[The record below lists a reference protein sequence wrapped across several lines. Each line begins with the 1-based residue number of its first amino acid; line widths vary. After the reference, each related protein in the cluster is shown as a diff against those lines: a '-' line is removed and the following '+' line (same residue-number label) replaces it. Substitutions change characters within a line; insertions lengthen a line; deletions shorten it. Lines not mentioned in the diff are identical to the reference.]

1 MAESD
6 GQEKTEQPT
15 DRRLQQARE
24 KGQIPRSREAQSFAV
39 LLGGVAGLA
48 VFSGWFVSAFRTIFS
63 ETFGARRETFF
74 DPTAMVRVFTRVII
88 EIALPVICYS
98 AVVFVCALIGSIAVG
113 GMNFSQ
119 EGLMPKFQRINPLSG
134 IKRIFSM
141 QSIVELVKSVLKVV
155 CIGAGAYIFIRMEYE
170 AIMTLPSLVMPEA
183 QNEAMAIFFK
193 ILIGV
198 VCAMI
203 PIVLI
208 DVPYQKWHHISEL
221 KMTKQEIKDEMK
233 DTEGKP
239 EVKSRIRQLQYQ
251 MANRRMMANVP
262 KADVVV
268 TNPTHYSVA
277 IIYERDKPHSAPYI
291 AAMGVD
297 EIAFKIREIAREYD
311 VPIIEAPPLARSL
324 YYNGKLDTEIPEGLF
339 AAVAQ
344 VLAYVYQLKMYKS
357 RQGGAPRPLPK
368 VLPIP
373 ENLRHD

>member
-48 VFSGWFVSAFRTIFS
+48 IFSGWFVSAFRTIFN

-88 EIALPVICYS
+88 EIALPVICYG
-98 AVVFVCALIGSIAVG
+98 AVVFVCALIGSIAIG
-113 GMNFSQ
+113 GLSFSQ

-155 CIGAGAYIFIRMEYE
+155 CIGAGAYIFIKLEFE
-170 AIMTLPSLVMPEA
+170 SIMTLPSLVMPEA
-183 QNEAMAIFFK
+183 QSEAMGIFFK

-208 DVPYQKWHHISEL
+208 DVPYQKWHHINEL

-239 EVKSRIRQLQYQ
+239 EVKNRIRQLQYQ

-268 TNPTHYSVA
+268 TNPTHYSV
-277 IIYERDKPHSAPYI
+277 
-291 AAMGVD
+291 MGVD

-357 RQGGAPRPLPK
+357 RQGGAPRPLPR

-373 ENLRHD
+373 ENLQHD

>member
-134 IKRIFSM
+134 IKRICSM

-155 CIGAGAYIFIRMEYE
+155 CIGAGAYI
-170 AIMTLPSLVMPEA
+170 
-183 QNEAMAIFFK
+183 K
-193 ILIGV
+193 I
-198 VCAMI
+198 
-203 PIVLI
+203 
-208 DVPYQKWHHISEL
+208 
-221 KMTKQEIKDEMK
+221 
-233 DTEGKP
+233 
-239 EVKSRIRQLQYQ
+239 
-251 MANRRMMANVP
+251 
-262 KADVVV
+262 
-268 TNPTHYSVA
+268 
-277 IIYERDKPHSAPYI
+277 IIND
-291 AAMGVD
+291 
-297 EIAFKIREIAREYD
+297 F
-311 VPIIEAPPLARSL
+311 
-324 YYNGKLDTEIPEGLF
+324 
-339 AAVAQ
+339 
-344 VLAYVYQLKMYKS
+344 
-357 RQGGAPRPLPK
+357 
-368 VLPIP
+368 
-373 ENLRHD
+373 